1 MSKGNLF
8 KKDWVDIIFEHR
20 NKEYGAYKLRLE
32 NPKTTIFALLGGMF
46 LFSSVFVIPSIVQSY
61 LYDSDTAMNNLGN
74 IKYHPDIIDKVI
86 ELDKI
91 ELEKLDLPKDEVKEE
106 VIEKSVSAPASKVS
120 TIEYTKPIVSSNV
133 DQTNELPSQDIFID
147 NDPGAATIEGNSEGS
162 IVIDGPIGTD
172 INGTEGGESMDEGA
186 KNDIFIA
193 VQEQASPYGGMPA
206 FTKQFMSKFRTP
218 DLGSDVKT
226 LSVILSFV
234 VEKDGS
240 LSDIKVLRD
249 SGYGVG
255 KEAIRVLKQ
264 MPKWSPAMQNKKAV
278 RSQFTLPVTVQVR

>member
-1 MSKGNLF
+1 MSKMNLF

-32 NPKTTIFALLGGMF
+32 NPKTTIFALFGGMF
-46 LFSSVFVIPSIVQSY
+46 LFSSVFVIPSVIQSY
-61 LYDSDTAMNNLGN
+61 LYDSNTAMSNASK
-74 IKYHPDIIDKVI
+74 IYYHSEVIDKMI
-86 ELDKI
+86 ELDK
-91 ELEKLDLPKDEVKEE
+91 LELPKEEIKKDE
-106 VIEKSVSAPASKVS
+106 VIEKAASAPASTVS
-120 TIEYTKPIVSSNV
+120 TIEYTTPIVSSNV

-147 NDPGAATIEGNSEGS
+147 SEPGAATIEGDSEGT
-162 IVIDGPIGTD
+162 IVIDGIIGTD
-172 INGTEGGESMDEGA
+172 KNGVEGGEGTDEGA

-193 VQEQASPYGGMPA
+193 VQEQAFPYGGMPA
-206 FTKQFMSKFRTP
+206 FTKQFMTKFRTP
-218 DLGSDVKT
+218 NLGSDVKT

-255 KEAIRVLKQ
+255 IEAIRVLKQ
-264 MPKWSPAMQNKKAV
+264 MPKWSPAIQNNKPV

>member
-74 IKYHPDIIDKVI
+74 IKYHTDIIDKVI

-91 ELEKLDLPKDEVKEE
+91 ELEKLDLPKEE
-106 VIEKSVSAPASKVS
+106 VIEKSVSALASTVS
-120 TIEYTKPIVSSNV
+120 AIEYTKPIVSSNV
-133 DQTNELPSQDIFID
+133 GQTNELPSQDLFID
-147 NDPGAATIEGNSEGS
+147 SEPGAATMEGNSEGS
-162 IVIDGPIGTD
+162 ILIDGPVGTD
-172 INGTEGGESMDEGA
+172 INGTEAGKGTDEGT

-193 VQEQASPYGGMPA
+193 VQQQASPYGGMAA
-206 FTKQFMSKFRTP
+206 FTKQFMTKFRTP

-264 MPKWSPAMQNKKAV
+264 MPKWSPAIQNNKAV